1 MQTSRLY
8 SLIFRY
14 FNKTYYKPKFG
25 NLNIH
30 KNYFHTT
37 RATNEAPK
45 TAPPAEGFMTEVAQS
60 KFVKST
66 REEAL
71 NNPELEETNV
81 AQGETKKMN
90 MFQSINDAMRIA
102 LDTDDTAGRIKDLS
116 NGKF

>member
-1 MQTSRLY
+1 MHRI
-8 SLIFRY
+8 IFMR
-14 FNKTYYKPKFG
+14 
-25 NLNIH
+25 
-30 KNYFHTT
+30 T
-37 RATNEAPK
+37 RATNEAPI

-60 KFVKST
+60 KFVKNT

-71 NNPELEETNV
+71 NNLELEETNV

-116 NGKF
+116 NGKFLYILNALVLTTNASPIYFIINMIG